1 MRKFLKASLVALSM
15 AGATSTPDTAVV
27 AGMQS
32 LSDNTVA
39 TLGAV
44 APIAVP
50 ILGVFLVWKY
60 GKRIFKGTAN

>member
-1 MRKFLKASLVALSM
+1 MRKFVKSLVVALPL
-15 AGATSTPDTAVV
+15 AGVGVADSAVT
-27 AGMQS
+27 AGMQG
-32 LSDNTVA
+32 LADNTIA
-39 TLGAV
+39 TISAV